1 MLTRAYQHSLNGS
14 HLPVGRTLLEVDHV
28 SLRFGGV
35 KALSDVSF
43 TVTEGHVHAVIGPN
57 GAGKSSLLNCASGL
71 YRPQQGQIRLHTADA
86 PRDADTSP
94 AEGVPLE
101 PGEPTVRTHQ
111 LTSLPPHRI
120 ARLGVARSFQN
131 IELFSHLTVLDN
143 LMLGRHIHMRH
154 SVLASMLWFGPA
166 RRQEIAHRQL
176 VEEVID
182 LLQLQPYRGKPVG
195 SLAYGIQKRVELGRA
210 ICLQPALLLLD
221 EPMAGMNAEE
231 KEDMARYVLDV
242 HELAGVSVVLI
253 EHDMNVVMDISD
265 RVSVLDF
272 GKLIADGT
280 PDEVKADPAVIEAYL
295 GADEEDG
302 AVREAVHRQEEQL
315 QHEHEEHVAGEQAP

>member
-1 MLTRAYQHSLNGS
+1 MVVRAYQHSLRGS
-14 HLPVGRTLLEVDHV
+14 HLPAGQPVLEVDAV

-35 KALSDVSF
+35 KALTDISF

-57 GAGKSSLLNCASGL
+57 GAGKSSLLNCISGL
-71 YRPQQGQIRLHTADA
+71 YHPQEGEIRLHTADA
-86 PRDADTSP
+86 PAGGAP
-94 AEGVPLE
+94 ASENGTT
-101 PGEPTVRTHQ
+101 GEVRTHT
-111 LTSLPPHRI
+111 LTSLAPYKI

-131 IELFSHLTVLDN
+131 IELFAHMTVLEN
-143 LMLGRHIHMRH
+143 LMLGRHIHMKK

-166 RRQEIAHRQL
+166 RNQEIEHRHL

-182 LLQLQPYRGKPVG
+182 LLQLQAVRNKPVG

-210 ICLQPALLLLD
+210 LCLQPALLLLD

-231 KEDMARYVLDV
+231 KEDMARYILDV
-242 HELAGVSVVLI
+242 HELAHVSVVLI

-295 GADEEDG
+295 GAEDDDP
-302 AVREAVHRQEEQL
+302 AVREAVAL
-315 QHEHEEHVAGEQAP
+315 QEQASEAEENDRG

>member
-1 MLTRAYQHSLNGS
+1 MVVRAYQHSLRGS
-14 HLPVGRTLLEVDHV
+14 RLPAGQPVLEVDAV

-35 KALSDVSF
+35 KALTDISF

-57 GAGKSSLLNCASGL
+57 GAGKSSLLNCISGL
-71 YRPQQGQIRLHTADA
+71 YHPQDGEIRLHTADA
-86 PRDADTSP
+86 PSGSGADGPDGTP
-94 AEGVPLE
+94 DQ
-101 PGEPTVRTHQ
+101 VRAHT
-111 LTSLPPHRI
+111 LTSLAPYKI

-131 IELFSHLTVLDN
+131 IELFHGLTVLEN
-143 LMLGRHIHMRH
+143 LMLGRHIHMKK

-166 RRQEIAHRQL
+166 RRQEIEHRHL

-182 LLQLQPYRGKPVG
+182 LLQLQAVRNKPVG

-210 ICLQPALLLLD
+210 LCLQPALLLLD

-242 HELAGVSVVLI
+242 HELANVSVVLI

-272 GKLIADGT
+272 GRLIADGT
-280 PDEVKADPAVIEAYL
+280 PDEVKADPAVVEAYL
-295 GADEEDG
+295 GAEEDDRG
-302 AVREAVHRQEEQL
+302 
-315 QHEHEEHVAGEQAP
+315 